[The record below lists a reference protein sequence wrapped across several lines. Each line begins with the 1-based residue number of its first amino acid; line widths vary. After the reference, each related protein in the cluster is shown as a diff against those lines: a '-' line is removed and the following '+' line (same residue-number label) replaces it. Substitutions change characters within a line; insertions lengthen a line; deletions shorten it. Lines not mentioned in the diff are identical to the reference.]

1 MQVTDAMVE
10 AARSVPRSAFL
21 RADDWWRAALT
32 AALAEMWRP
41 IEEAEPNQTYL
52 LGWHDWRDH
61 AWCTEVAPAIHG
73 QRFENGYSNVS
84 RHGSATH
91 YMPLPSPPNISARSS
106 AGSEQPPSKRQVAG
120 SNPAER
126 ASSSPQKMEG

>member
-1 MQVTDAMVE
+1 MQVTDEMVL
-10 AARSVPRSAFL
+10 AALKQAPKFWRDYNSSA
-21 RADDWWRAALT
+21 DQMRAALT

-91 YMPLPSPPNISARSS
+91 FMPLPSPPK
-106 AGSEQPPSKRQVAG
+106 AGGE
-120 SNPAER
+120 
-126 ASSSPQKMEG
+126 

>member
-1 MQVTDAMVE
+1 MQVTDEMVRVAAE
-10 AARSVPRSAFL
+10 ALWNYDGDGRPFSDSSDELKEYWLNASH
-21 RADDWWRAALT
+21 AALT
-32 AALAEMWRP
+32 AALAAMWRP
-41 IEEAEPNQTYL
+41 ASEAEPNKTYL

-91 YMPLPSPPNISARSS
+91 FMPLPSPPKGGGVRD
-106 AGSEQPPSKRQVAG
+106 G
-120 SNPAER
+120 
-126 ASSSPQKMEG
+126 

>member
-1 MQVTDAMVE
+1 MQITDEMVLAAWE
-10 AARSVPRSAFL
+10 AY
-21 RADDWWRAALT
+21 DDAPGYFTNSELMRAALT

-91 YMPLPSPPNISARSS
+91 FMPLPSPPK
-106 AGSEQPPSKRQVAG
+106 AGGE
-120 SNPAER
+120 
-126 ASSSPQKMEG
+126 

>member
-1 MQVTDAMVE
+1 VQVTDAMVAKALAE
-10 AARSVPRSAFL
+10 YALHPGIS
-21 RADDWWRAALT
+21 DEKMRAALE

-41 IEEAEPNQTYL
+41 IEEVEPNQTYL

-84 RHGSATH
+84 KHGSATH
-91 YMPLPSPPNISARSS
+91 FMPLPAPPR
-106 AGSEQPPSKRQVAG
+106 GK
-120 SNPAER
+120 
-126 ASSSPQKMEG
+126 

>member
-1 MQVTDAMVE
+1 MVAKAADIFCENGIHIAVPQDGDLDDLERERYDA
-10 AARSVPRSAFL
+10 L
-21 RADDWWRAALT
+21 RAALT

-91 YMPLPSPPNISARSS
+91 FMPLPSPPK
-106 AGSEQPPSKRQVAG
+106 AGGE
-120 SNPAER
+120 
-126 ASSSPQKMEG
+126 

>member
-1 MQVTDAMVE
+1 MQVTDAMVAKALE
-10 AARSVPRSAFL
+10 VWTDHTSMNDTDAM
-21 RADDWWRAALT
+21 RAALT

-41 IEEAEPNQTYL
+41 VSEAEPNRTYL

-84 RHGSATH
+84 QHGSATH
-91 YMPLPSPPNISARSS
+91 FMPLPAPPR
-106 AGSEQPPSKRQVAG
+106 GRG
-120 SNPAER
+120 
-126 ASSSPQKMEG
+126 

>member
-1 MQVTDAMVE
+1 MQITDEMVE
-10 AARSVPRSAFL
+10 AAAAQMMQYGVNARESTIYAAACS
-21 RADDWWRAALT
+21 ALT

-91 YMPLPSPPNISARSS
+91 FMPLPSPPK
-106 AGSEQPPSKRQVAG
+106 AGGE
-120 SNPAER
+120 
-126 ASSSPQKMEG
+126 